1 MLVKVW
7 KLFLIKNGVCADRS
21 LKRIEAVLRHFTLEQ
36 LADIVI
42 PDFQILSWHN
52 VRRKIIHEQ
61 HPLNKNSV
69 IRFLVFAAKVMR
81 MENAY
86 DSIFQYKCYQF
97 EGFEHSSLL
106 RCYVI
111 FTS

>member
-1 MLVKVW
+1 M
-7 KLFLIKNGVCADRS
+7 FLIKNGVCADGS

-36 LADIVI
+36 LADLVI
-42 PDFQILSWHN
+42 PDFQILSWQN
-52 VRRKIIHEQ
+52 VRRKIIREQ
-61 HPLNKNSV
+61 CPLNKKSV
-69 IRFLVFAAKVMR
+69 IRFLVFAVKVMC
-81 MENAY
+81 MGNAY

-106 RCYVI
+106 RCYVV

>member
-1 MLVKVW
+1 ML
-7 KLFLIKNGVCADRS
+7 LIKNGVCADGS

-52 VRRKIIHEQ
+52 VRQKIIDEQ

-69 IRFLVFAAKVMR
+69 IRFLVFAVQVMH
-81 MENAY
+81 MENLMIPFF
-86 DSIFQYKCYQF
+86 SISVTSLKVLNFQVF
-97 EGFEHSSLL
+97 
-106 RCYVI
+106 
-111 FTS
+111 

>member
-1 MLVKVW
+1 
-7 KLFLIKNGVCADRS
+7 LFLIKNGVCAGGC

-61 HPLNKNSV
+61 HPLNKNSI
-69 IRFLVFAAKVMR
+69 IRFLVFAVKVMC
-81 MENAY
+81 MEMLMIPFF
-86 DSIFQYKCYQF
+86 SI
-97 EGFEHSSLL
+97 SVTSLKVL
-106 RCYVI
+106 NIQV
-111 FTS
+111 F

>member
-1 MLVKVW
+1 L
-7 KLFLIKNGVCADRS
+7 LLIKNGVCADGS

-52 VRRKIIHEQ
+52 VRQKIIQEQ
-61 HPLNKNSV
+61 HPLNKNSI
-69 IRFLVFAAKVMR
+69 IRFLVFAVKVMC

-86 DSIFQYKCYQF
+86 DSIFQYKFYQF
-97 EGFEHSSLL
+97 EDFEHSSLL
-106 RCYVI
+106 RYYVI
-111 FTS
+111 YTS